1 MIVSAKDLSPDAK
14 FALACFLIAEIN
26 RHQKDIDNA
35 KEDLAALREMNVDIS
50 KAYDMGFVV
59 CRELDLGF
67 A

>member
-14 FALACFLIAEIN
+14 FALACFLIAEAN
-26 RHQKDIDNA
+26 RHKKDIENA
-35 KEDLAALREMNVDIS
+35 MADLEALREMGVDVD